1 MQEILTRIEALC
13 LELPSGTLFIAGI
26 IVTVM
31 GLYLWLGGNYY
42 YGIIV
47 GLLGAAL
54 GSLAGM
60 VVSQSFNLASIWCIL
75 IGATLLALVSVHFK
89 NIVIIIL
96 AVLIFSLSSGTGYLS
111 YALNSAKSLRENNLT
126 NSMDNSSPADSV
138 SGLEHLVDITKKS
151 RDTINKTT
159 DAAGNFYEK
168 LKQVLSDAWSDTS
181 GHRWQLF
188 AFIALGGVVGFLLAC
203 LVKKIVIALCC
214 SIVGAAATIAGVQIL
229 LMAKGAAMLEAL
241 QKRPS
246 ILPIIFSAMVIFGWL
261 VQLLIVRSGKKVQ
274 AQETND

>member
-1 MQEILTRIEALC
+1 MQEILTRIEAIC

-26 IVTVM
+26 IITIM

-60 VVSQSFNLASIWCIL
+60 VISQSFNLASIWCIL

-111 YALNSAKSLRENNLT
+111 YALNSAKSLRENNL
-126 NSMDNSSPADSV
+126 SSTTDVSLSGDTL
-138 SGLEHLVDITKKS
+138 SGLDKIADITQKS
-151 RDTINKTT
+151 RDTIHKTT

-168 LKQVLSDAWSDTS
+168 IKQVLSDAWSDTS

-188 AFIALGGVVGFLLAC
+188 AFIAVGGIVGFLLAC

-214 SIVGAAATIAGVQIL
+214 SIVGATATIAGVQIL

-246 ILPIIFSAMVIFGWL
+246 ILPIIFSGMVILGWL
-261 VQLLIVRSGKKVQ
+261 VQLLIVRTGKKVQ
-274 AQETND
+274 VQETND